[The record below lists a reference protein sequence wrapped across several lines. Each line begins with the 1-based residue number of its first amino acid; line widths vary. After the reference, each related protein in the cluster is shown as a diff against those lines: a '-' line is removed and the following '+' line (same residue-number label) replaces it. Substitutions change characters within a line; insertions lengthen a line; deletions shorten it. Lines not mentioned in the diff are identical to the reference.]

1 MHFLNLVKVIIIVS
15 IIGDTNGKLGE
26 QPEFILRDKYN
37 TIFPIL
43 NFDSFPQQRIQSSYC
58 SYAKTQAWLLSMAL
72 Y

>member
-1 MHFLNLVKVIIIVS
+1 MHFLNLVQVIIIVS

-37 TIFPIL
+37 TMFPIL
-43 NFDSFPQQRIQSSYC
+43 NFDCFPQQRIQSSYC
-58 SYAKTQAWLLSMAL
+58 GYAKTQAWLLSMAL